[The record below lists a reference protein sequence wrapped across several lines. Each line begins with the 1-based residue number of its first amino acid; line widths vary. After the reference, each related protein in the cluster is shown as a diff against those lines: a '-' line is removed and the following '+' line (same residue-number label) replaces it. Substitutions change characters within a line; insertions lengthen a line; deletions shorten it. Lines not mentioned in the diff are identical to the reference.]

1 MKEVKLITMKYFYR
15 NFRLTIFI
23 KKYHIMKKS
32 LFLVIGIILIA
43 GGCKS
48 GNPANS
54 AKNYALIPAPVSLTE
69 LKGEFVFT
77 AKSRIILST
86 FSDETRLAADCLSH
100 LVANPSGFHTEV
112 TEGKKPE
119 KGSVFMML
127 DTAMKNDEGYLLTIT
142 PKKIIIKAK
151 SAPGLFYAV
160 QTIRQLMPPD
170 VEKQQVIEGFRLAV
184 PACEIKDAPRFSY
197 RGMHLDVGRHFFPPE
212 DVKRYID
219 MIALHKMNTFHW
231 HLTEDQ
237 GWRIEI
243 KKYPRLTQVGAF
255 RKETLV
261 GNGGEQPFI
270 YDGKPYGGFYTQ
282 DEVRDIVAY
291 AKSKFVTII
300 PEIEMPGHA
309 LAALAS
315 YPGLSCTGGPF
326 DVYTQWGVVSDV
338 YCAGKEETFNFLQ
351 DVLTEVIGLF
361 PGKYIH
367 IGGDECPKTRWE
379 KCPLCQ
385 KRIKEEGLKDEH
397 ELQSYFIQRIEKFLI
412 SKDRKLIGWDE
423 ILEGGLAPEATVM
436 SWRGTAGG
444 IAAAQQKHYVIMTPN
459 KYVYLDYYQCDPA
472 DQPLAI
478 GGYLP
483 LEVVYSYNP
492 MPAELTPEEQRYILG
507 IQGNVWTEYIGS
519 RDYLDYMA
527 CPRMFA
533 IAETGWTPDRLK
545 DFEDFLARFEV
556 LKKRYDAMGINY
568 FKGEYHDMRAT
579 DK

>member
-1 MKEVKLITMKYFYR
+1 MKRSFCL
-15 NFRLTIFI
+15 FI
-23 KKYHIMKKS
+23 GV
-32 LFLVIGIILIA
+32 LLVT

-48 GNPANS
+48 GNQDNVN
-54 AKNYALIPAPVSLTE
+54 KNYALIPAPVSLTE
-69 LKGEFVFT
+69 LKGEFAFT
-77 AKSRIILST
+77 SKSRIILST
-86 FSDETRLAADCLSH
+86 ISEETRLAADCLAR
-100 LVANPSGFHTEV
+100 LVSNSTGFNPEV
-112 TEGKKPE
+112 LKGKRPE
-119 KGSVFMML
+119 TGSVFMML
-127 DTAMKNDEGYLLTIT
+127 DTAIKNDEGYHLTIT
-142 PKKIIIKAK
+142 PKKIVIRAK
-151 SAPGLFYAV
+151 SAPGFFYAV

-170 VEKQQVIEGFRLAV
+170 VEKQQVIEGFRLAI

-197 RGMHLDVGRHFFPPE
+197 RGMHLDVCRHFFPPE

-219 MIALHKMNTFHW
+219 MIAMHKMNNFHW

-243 KKYPRLTQVGAF
+243 KKYPKLTQVGAF

-261 GNGGEQPFI
+261 GRGDKQPYVF
-270 YDGKPYGGFYTQ
+270 DGKPYGGFYTQ
-282 DEVRDIVAY
+282 DEIRDIVAY

-315 YPGLSCTGGPF
+315 YPELSCTGGPF
-326 DVYTQWGVVSDV
+326 DVYTQWGVVDDV

-351 DVLTEVIGLF
+351 DVLTEVISLF
-361 PGKYIH
+361 PGTYIH

-385 KRIKEEGLKDEH
+385 KRIKVEGLKDEH
-397 ELQSYFIQRIEKFLI
+397 ELQSYFIRRIENFLI
-412 SKDRKLIGWDE
+412 SKGRKLIGWDE

-444 IAAAQQKHYVIMTPN
+444 IEAAEQKHNVIMTPN
-459 KYVYLDYYQCDPA
+459 KYLYLDYYQNEPEG
-472 DQPLAI
+472 QPLAI

-483 LEVVYSYNP
+483 LERVYSYNP
-492 MPAELTPEEQRYILG
+492 MPTDLNAEEQKYILG
-507 IQGNVWTEYIGS
+507 LQGNVWTEYITT

-527 CPRMFA
+527 YPRTFA

-545 DFEDFLARFEV
+545 DFDDFLARLEV
-556 LKKRYDAMGINY
+556 LKKRYDTIGINY
-568 FKGEYHDMRAT
+568 FKGPYRDTLSR
-579 DK
+579 DN